1 MKKIR
6 TIIIFIVG
14 ILFSIIAF
22 SFIRSLGSTYIESS
36 STSYEISGMKGGNN
50 TQKFNNTIQKFS
62 NKHNISAIKVFN
74 VVEGG
79 ASTDIV
85 TKMHVYGKKIA
96 LPAKTQATATEF
108 ETSDLRYPIY
118 FVGDIKKA
126 TIENMFKREGIRYS
140 PIHENWNTDIVVFLT
155 TNNVIYILLLI
166 LLVLF
171 IVLVLTNLYAMK
183 EINIK
188 VLLGMSNFEDAAIS
202 FGKDQ
207 LVFTAAFGIG
217 LILVALYMK
226 MQSYLYA
233 YKIMLYFS
241 LFLYL
246 VATLVMIVGAVIR
259 GLIHSRYTIIGAI
272 KGDKKSKFSFYLNLF
287 IKVLIEV
294 FICISLFSLLNTQ
307 KSEKAL
313 SDQLNVWMNHKT
325 FYTVSENAVMT
336 KGSETSYLN
345 RQSMKLFHYLDQK
358 GGMLVDYQGW
368 DSPQD
373 VGDLNNG
380 NVMTVNAQ
388 YLKENRVVGE
398 NGNRIILPKNSPVT
412 YVLIPQQYYSE
423 RANLIKSYRRSLAL
437 DDTEKQLG
445 RKLETKAI
453 NIKNNQKL
461 FTYSTYALSL
471 GNYSGTVKNAV
482 LVVIS
487 NNSLGGLNSKL
498 DSNMNWDS
506 YMSNSAFLSP
516 TLSAVKAGIQKT
528 NIKKYIGS
536 ILNTKSYAAKQL
548 ESIRTEMLLSLVVT
562 LVAFAIALVENVA
575 FNSVYFNNNSKKLA
589 IQRIFGGSAS
599 LRFGKFIRMIF
610 VLSLIEALI
619 VFMFTG
625 SISISLGL
633 IIVSNIVEWILLAV
647 QGMYLDKHTWD
658 YLKGE

>member
-36 STSYEISGMKGGNN
+36 STSYEINGMKGGNN
-50 TQKFNNTIQKFS
+50 TQKFNNTIQKFL

-188 VLLGMSNFEDAAIS
+188 ALLGMSNFEDAAIS

-207 LVFTAAFGIG
+207 LVF
-217 LILVALYMK
+217 
-226 MQSYLYA
+226 
-233 YKIMLYFS
+233 
-241 LFLYL
+241 
-246 VATLVMIVGAVIR
+246 TLVMIVGAVIR

-380 NVMTVNAQ
+380 NVMIVNAQ
-388 YLKENRVVGE
+388 YLKENKVVGQ

-412 YVLIPQQYYSE
+412 YVLIPQQYYSQ
-423 RANLIKSYRRSLAL
+423 RADLIKSYRRSLAL

-453 NIKNNQKL
+453 SIKNNQKL

-516 TLSAVKAGIQKT
+516 TLSAVKTGIQKT

-548 ESIRTEMLLSLVVT
+548 ESIRTGMLLFLVVT

-647 QGMYLDKHTWD
+647 QGMYLDRHTWD